1 MTPAGGRDIKRD
13 PLHPM
18 AIYVYAAE
26 ACREEAR
33 KHSVEP
39 QLDRIIKKV
48 ESDQSYSQF
57 QPFPAPFLVK
67 KKFGM
72 YSGRLIAQVEEVA
85 GNVVVVLL
93 AFMLR
98 GSKEYKDRGG
108 FYNDPN
114 KYAEQ
119 HFRSRY
125 KTEELARF
133 VAQKEQ
139 EPPVASKP
147 ALEEQESLILYNAL
161 SASQGT
167 TEHSFCDGRAW
178 LEAISQK
185 TISNR
190 KQSIHKHI
198 EGLMVDWAATAPD
211 AAPGGK
217 VSVLPDSNNL
227 HVWTRLFPDLGIRL
241 LVAVGTAAEIKEK
254 VDVKT
259 KEIVDTA
266 SPAKEQVLRIS
277 ARLYPELV
285 VLSYDLWAQLQDD
298 EESNLALSPEE
309 EDVRRSVRISEDSA
323 RKWSDRSA
331 GFPLFINGRAGSGK
345 TTILHY
351 LFAEFA
357 AYHSDKKERR
367 DSGLAPIYF
376 TANPR
381 LMQKAAENVTKISLC
396 NFRINDKADGLS
408 EQQKG
413 EITAQ
418 VKDYFACFHDFL
430 ISCLPQSDLV
440 QFPANRRI
448 TYARFREMWRERF
461 ARDKSAASK
470 YGSAI
475 SWHVIR
481 TYVLGTETD
490 FDDYDLVGE
499 RPEAEANTLEPDE
512 YRHLER
518 RSRTVSDE
526 TYQHVFENVWPW
538 YAKLKAEENYWD
550 DQQLVRHILR
560 LDANKRLT
568 EEGGEKLRGWALPTF
583 STVFCDESQDF
594 TPVELSFL
602 LRLSIYSHRKIQP
615 HEVKLVPFVF
625 AGDQFQTLNPTGFR
639 WEAIKASYV
648 ERIAMG
654 LDSSL
659 LEEQRKVSLN
669 YQELRYNYRSSSEIV
684 GFCNLIQALRARV
697 FDLASEIHPQ
707 QSWANENTSPVVV
720 TSAERDDLWESVRK
734 YQVKVIVP
742 CGEDEEED
750 YIRQDPVLSKQVR
763 FDKQT
768 GGTDITVLS
777 AASAKGLEFSH
788 VMVYGFAGT
797 EEASKVIS
805 QLSQPDLEEDQA
817 LPLQYFVNK
826 LYVAVSRPTERLVV
840 AEQKD
845 NIERFW
851 TFQSEGENL
860 RAIKAGLRRWDE
872 EWHLNVRLPFTD
884 NAFLFSEGAA
894 VDPSQ
899 EAEQLKS
906 QGMANRSPFVLR
918 QAAKMYQLADK
929 SQEVS
934 KCVAL
939 AFEYEGKYKEAAEAY
954 FVAEAFPEALA
965 LYFRAGLWAY
975 APKIVTCCK
984 REQNL
989 QGGFE
994 DRLAL
999 LANGIQIKAALT
1011 LDKAAASLKVVQDH
1025 PALEAIVSDPEMASS
1040 CREALDKI
1048 AQHYTSLSSPDPTL
1062 WTAFARPLL
1071 QLRPK
1076 LGVLAESD
1084 HVALAKLAH
1093 RAQLWRE
1100 GAEHFEKAKQSP
1112 SRDYDECKAKSASWP
1127 DNAASLC
1134 RLKLYD
1140 DVTRPYVEKGRPP
1153 LAVKDSGFVA
1163 FAFAQDEEKCTE
1175 ALHVIQQN
1183 DVLPESILMVF
1194 NAYPKKR
1201 LNDRIRKA
1209 LLPRYLMRLGQEK
1222 QIDTLL
1228 NILRDVDQFEVKPKP
1243 ESHVKDYI
1251 KAHDKDVCNMCVL
1264 ALAQIADPWAKVEWG
1279 ATSPHKKNRYI
1290 QNLKRA
1296 YPVARLSTV
1305 DPFALALAFV
1315 YERLDEKQ
1323 EALAVLA
1330 KITTDGKLNPD
1341 QLKLA
1346 WRRWVKLHMKSFRE
1360 ETAKGNGNAA
1370 TKALNAA
1377 KVGYYS
1383 ADVDDK
1389 SEENIPAD
1397 PTELDCRWYFDA
1409 FKDFGLGLS
1418 SILESAADFKGDAPT
1433 GAKPEESQSISI
1445 PPVVQPPG
1453 PVAASAYRVVMLG
1466 DVKLTYVPGAKVNID
1481 HGAQRA
1487 VYKFDK
1493 HMAESVDDDFLS
1505 LDGLSIAALGLTM
1518 KDLGKD
1524 AVRIRIRGSGL
1535 YVDFFKDAP
1544 AADSE

>member
-1 MTPAGGRDIKRD
+1 
-13 PLHPM
+13 M
-18 AIYVYAAE
+18 AIYVYATE

-39 QLDRIIKKV
+39 QLDRIIRKV

-57 QPFPAPFLVK
+57 QPFPSPFLVK

-72 YSGRLIAQVEEVA
+72 FIGRLIAQVEEVD
-85 GNVVVVLL
+85 GHVVLILL

-108 FYNDPN
+108 FHNDPQ
-114 KYAEQ
+114 KYSDQ
-119 HFRSRY
+119 HFRARY
-125 KTEELARF
+125 KSDDLARF

-139 EPPVASKP
+139 DPPIAAKP
-147 ALEEQESLILYNAL
+147 GLEEQESLILHDAL

-178 LEAISQK
+178 MAAISQK

-198 EGLMVDWAATAPD
+198 EGLMGCWDPASAD
-211 AAPGGK
+211 AAPGGQ
-217 VSVLPDSNNL
+217 VSVLPDSNGMQ
-227 HVWTRLFPDLGIRL
+227 VWTRLFPGLGIRL
-241 LVAVGTAAEIKEK
+241 LVAVGTAAEIKDK
-254 VDVKT
+254 VDEKT
-259 KEIVDTA
+259 KEIVGMA
-266 SPAKEQVLRIS
+266 SPAKEQVLRVS
-277 ARLYPELV
+277 VRLYPELV

-298 EESNLALSPEE
+298 EDSNLALSPEE
-309 EDVRRSVRISEDSA
+309 EDVRRSVRISEDTA

-357 AYHSDKKERR
+357 AYHSGKQERR

-396 NFRINDKADGLS
+396 NFRINEKADGLT
-408 EQQKG
+408 EQQK
-413 EITAQ
+413 EAITAQ

-430 ISCLPQSDLV
+430 ISCLPHSDLV

-448 TYARFREMWRERF
+448 TYARFREMWRDRF
-461 ARDKSAASK
+461 SRDKSAASK
-470 YGSAI
+470 YGAAI

-481 TYVLGTETD
+481 TYILGTETD
-490 FDDYDLVGE
+490 FDDYDVVGE
-499 RPEAEANTLEPDE
+499 RPEAEANILEPDE

-526 TYQHVFENVWPW
+526 TYQQVFDNVWPW
-538 YAKLKAEENYWD
+538 YAKLKADENYWD

-560 LDANKRLT
+560 LDASKRLT

-583 STVFCDESQDF
+583 SAVFCDESQDF

-697 FDLASEIHPQ
+697 FDLAEIRPQ

-750 YIRQDPVLSKQVR
+750 YIRKDPVLSKQVK

-805 QLSQPDLEEDQA
+805 QLSQPDLEGDQA

-840 AEQKD
+840 AEQKE
-845 NIERFW
+845 NIDKFW

-860 RAIKAGLRRWDE
+860 RAIKGGLRRWDDD
-872 EWHLNVRLPFTD
+872 WQPSVRLPFTD

-906 QGMANRSPFVLR
+906 QGVANRSPFVLR

-939 AFEYEGKYKEAAEAY
+939 ALEYEGKYKEAADVYFEAG
-954 FVAEAFPEALA
+954 VFPEAMT
-965 LYFRAGLWAY
+965 LYFRAGLWTHA
-975 APKIVTCCK
+975 ARIVACCK
-984 REQNL
+984 KEQHL
-989 QGGFE
+989 QGGLE
-994 DRLAL
+994 DRLAQ
-999 LANGIQIKAALT
+999 LANGIQTKSAVA
-1011 LDKAAASLKVVQDH
+1011 LDKAAASLKIVQDH
-1025 PALEAIVSDPEMASS
+1025 PALDYVVADPELSAS
-1040 CREALDKI
+1040 CREAVDKL
-1048 AQHYTSLSSPDPTL
+1048 AQHYTGLSSPDPSY
-1062 WTAFARPLL
+1062 WTAFARPML
-1071 QLRPK
+1071 QLRPR

-1093 RAQLWRE
+1093 RAQLWKE
-1100 GAEHFEKAKQSP
+1100 GAEHFEKAKQTV

-1127 DNAASLC
+1127 DNVASLC
-1134 RLKLYD
+1134 RLKLYE

-1153 LAVKDSGFVA
+1153 LALKDSGFVA
-1163 FAFAQDEEKCTE
+1163 FAFSQDEEKCAE

-1194 NAYPKKR
+1194 NAYPKKK

-1209 LLPRYLMRLGQEK
+1209 LLSRYFMRLGQEK

-1228 NILRDVDQFEVKPKP
+1228 NILRDVDQFDVKPTP
-1243 ESHVKDYI
+1243 ATHVKDYI
-1251 KAHDKDVCNMCVL
+1251 KASEKDVRAMCVL
-1264 ALAQIADPWAKVEWG
+1264 ALAQIADPWTKVEWG
-1279 ATSPHKKNRYI
+1279 ATSRHKKNRYV

-1296 YPVARLSTV
+1296 YPVTRLSTS

-1315 YERLDEKQ
+1315 YERLDERS
-1323 EALAVLA
+1323 EALAVLE
-1330 KITTDGKLNPD
+1330 KITTDAKLNPE
-1341 QLKLA
+1341 QLRLA
-1346 WRRWVKLHMKSFRE
+1346 WRRWVKIHMKTFRE
-1360 ETAKGNGNAA
+1360 ETAKGNGPAA
-1370 TKALNAA
+1370 TKALNTA
-1377 KVGYYS
+1377 KQGYYS

-1389 SEENIPAD
+1389 SEENIPAE
-1397 PTELDCRWYFDA
+1397 PTELDNRWYFDD
-1409 FKDFGLGLS
+1409 FKGFGLGLS
-1418 SILESAADFKGDAPT
+1418 AMIKSAGELQKEDAPLAKSVE
-1433 GAKPEESQSISI
+1433 AKPS
-1445 PPVVQPPG
+1445 VAQPSLPAG
-1453 PVAASAYRVVMLG
+1453 PDTPSAYRNLVLG
-1466 DVKLTYVPGAKVNID
+1466 DVRITHLPGSKVNID
-1481 HGAQRA
+1481 HAERRA

-1493 HMAESVDDDFLS
+1493 RKAESLDDDFLS
-1505 LDGLSIAALGLTM
+1505 PDGLSIPSLGLTI

-1535 YVDFFKDAP
+1535 YVDFFKEAA
-1544 AADSE
+1544 AADAE

>member
-1 MTPAGGRDIKRD
+1 
-13 PLHPM
+13 M
-18 AIYVYAAE
+18 AIYVYATE

-57 QPFPAPFLVK
+57 QPFPSPFLVK

-72 YSGRLIAQVEEVA
+72 FIGRLIAQVEEVD
-85 GNVVVVLL
+85 GNVVLVLL
-93 AFMLR
+93 AFMRR

-108 FYNDPN
+108 FHNDPH

-125 KTEELARF
+125 KSEDLVRF

-139 EPPVASKP
+139 DPPVATKP
-147 ALEEQESLILYNAL
+147 GLEAQESLILHNAL

-178 LEAISQK
+178 MTAISQK

-198 EGLMVDWAATAPD
+198 EGLIGSWDASSPD
-211 AAPGGK
+211 AAPGGQ

-227 HVWTRLFPDLGIRL
+227 HVWTRLFPELGIRL
-241 LVAVGTAAEIKEK
+241 LVAVGTASEIKDK
-254 VDVKT
+254 VDEKT
-259 KEIVDTA
+259 KEIVDMA
-266 SPAKEQVLRIS
+266 APAKEQVLRIS
-277 ARLYPELV
+277 VRLYPELV

-298 EESNLALSPEE
+298 EDSNLALSPEE

-357 AYHSDKKERR
+357 AYHSDKQERR

-381 LMQKAAENVTKISLC
+381 LMQKAAENVTKIALC
-396 NFRINDKADGLS
+396 NFRINEKADGLT
-408 EQQKG
+408 EQQK
-413 EITAQ
+413 EAITSQ

-430 ISCLPQSDLV
+430 ISCLPHSDLV

-448 TYARFREMWRERF
+448 TYARFREMWRDRF
-461 ARDKSAASK
+461 SRDRSAASK

-481 TYVLGTETD
+481 TYILGTETD

-499 RPEAEANTLEPDE
+499 RPEAEANLLEPDE

-526 TYQHVFENVWPW
+526 TYQHVFDNVWPW
-538 YAKLKAEENYWD
+538 YAKLKADENYWD

-560 LDANKRLT
+560 LDASKRLT
-568 EEGGEKLRGWALPTF
+568 DEGAEKLKGWSLPTF
-583 STVFCDESQDF
+583 SAVFCDESQDF

-697 FDLASEIHPQ
+697 FDLASEIRPQ

-750 YIRQDPVLSKQVR
+750 YIRKDSVLSKQVK

-805 QLSQPDLEEDQA
+805 QLSQPDLEGDQA

-840 AEQKD
+840 AEQKE
-845 NIERFW
+845 NIDKFW

-860 RAIKAGLRRWDE
+860 RAIKGGLRRWDE
-872 EWHLNVRLPFTD
+872 EWQPSVRLPFTD

-906 QGMANRSPFVLR
+906 QGIANRSPFVLR

-929 SQEVS
+929 GQEVS

-939 AFEYEGKYKEAAEAY
+939 ALEYEGKYKEAADVY
-954 FVAEAFPEALA
+954 FDAGVFPEAMT
-965 LYFRAGLWAY
+965 LYFRAGLWTHA
-975 APKIVTCCK
+975 ARIVASCK
-984 REQNL
+984 KEQNL
-989 QGGFE
+989 QGGLE
-994 DRLAL
+994 DRLAQ
-999 LANGIQIKAALT
+999 LANGIQTKAAVA

-1025 PALEAIVSDPEMASS
+1025 PALDHVVADPELSAS
-1040 CREALDKI
+1040 CREVVDKL
-1048 AQHYTSLSSPDPTL
+1048 AQHYAGLSSSDPSH
-1062 WTAFARPLL
+1062 WAAFARPIL

-1076 LGVLAESD
+1076 LGVLTESD

-1093 RAQLWRE
+1093 RAQLWKE
-1100 GAEHFEKAKQSP
+1100 GSEHFEKAKQPP
-1112 SRDYDECKAKSASWP
+1112 SRDYDECKAKSATWP
-1127 DNAASLC
+1127 DNVASLC
-1134 RLKLYD
+1134 RLKLFE

-1153 LAVKDSGFVA
+1153 LSLKESGFVA

-1183 DVLPESILMVF
+1183 DVMPESILMVF
-1194 NAYPKKR
+1194 NVYPKKK

-1209 LLPRYLMRLGQEK
+1209 LISRYFMRLGQEK

-1228 NILRDVDQFEVKPKP
+1228 TILRDVDQFDVKPALA
-1243 ESHVKDYI
+1243 SHVRDYI
-1251 KAHDKDVCNMCVL
+1251 RVSEKDVRAMCVI
-1264 ALAQIADPWAKVEWG
+1264 ALAQIADSWAKVEWG

-1296 YPVARLSTV
+1296 YPVARLSAS
-1305 DPFALALAFV
+1305 DAFALALAFV
-1315 YERLDEKQ
+1315 YERLDERA
-1323 EALAVLA
+1323 EALAVLE
-1330 KITTDGKLNPD
+1330 KITTDGKLPPE

-1346 WRRWVKLHMKSFRE
+1346 WRRWVKLHMKTFRE
-1360 ETAKGNGNAA
+1360 ETAKGNGKEA

-1377 KVGYYS
+1377 RAGYYS

-1389 SEENIPAD
+1389 SEEGISVE
-1397 PTELDCRWYFDA
+1397 PTELDCRWYFEGV
-1409 FKDFGLGLS
+1409 KDFGFGLS
-1418 SILESAADFKGDAPT
+1418 SMIESAGELKMDESLATRANETKQNVDASPGT
-1433 GAKPEESQSISI
+1433 PS
-1445 PPVVQPPG
+1445 VQPTVTVVP
-1453 PVAASAYRVVMLG
+1453 SAYRSLSLG
-1466 DVKLTYVPGAKVNID
+1466 DVRITHVPGSKVNID
-1481 HGAQRA
+1481 HAERRA

-1493 HMAESVDDDFLS
+1493 RKAESLDDDFLS
-1505 LDGLSIAALGLTM
+1505 PDGLSIPSVGLTI

-1524 AVRIRIRGSGL
+1524 VVRIRIRGSGL
-1535 YVDFFKDAP
+1535 HVDLYKDAT
-1544 AADSE
+1544 AADIE

>member
-1 MTPAGGRDIKRD
+1 MTPAGGRGIRRH
-13 PLHPM
+13 PLPM
-18 AIYVYAAE
+18 AIYVYATE

-39 QLDRIIKKV
+39 QLDRIIRKV

-57 QPFPAPFLVK
+57 QPFPSPFLVK

-72 YSGRLIAQVEEVA
+72 FIGRLIAQVEEVD
-85 GNVVVVLL
+85 GHVVLILL

-108 FYNDPN
+108 FHNDPQ
-114 KYAEQ
+114 KYADQ

-125 KTEELARF
+125 KSEDLARF
-133 VAQKEQ
+133 VSQKEQ
-139 EPPVASKP
+139 EPPVATKP
-147 ALEEQESLILYNAL
+147 GLEEQESLILHNAL

-178 LEAISQK
+178 MAAISQK

-198 EGLMVDWAATAPD
+198 EGLMGCWDAASGD
-211 AAPGGK
+211 AAPGGQ
-217 VSVLPDSNNL
+217 VSVLPDSNGL
-227 HVWTRLFPDLGIRL
+227 HIWTRLFPELGIRL
-241 LVAVGTAAEIKEK
+241 LVAVGTAAEIKDK
-254 VDVKT
+254 VDAKT

-266 SPAKEQVLRIS
+266 NPTKEQVLRIS
-277 ARLYPELV
+277 VRLYPELV

-298 EESNLALSPEE
+298 EDSNLALSPEE

-323 RKWSDRSA
+323 RKWSDCPA

-357 AYHSDKKERR
+357 AYHSDKGERR

-381 LMQKAAENVTKISLC
+381 LMQKAVENVTKISLC
-396 NFRINDKADGLS
+396 NFRVNDKADGLT
-408 EQQKG
+408 EQQKL
-413 EITAQ
+413 EIAAR

-430 ISCLPQSDLV
+430 ISCLPQAELV
-440 QFPANRRI
+440 RFPANRRI
-448 TYARFREMWRERF
+448 TYARFRELWRERF

-490 FDDYDLVGE
+490 FDDYDVVGE
-499 RPEAEANTLEPDE
+499 RPEAEANILEPDE
-512 YRHLER
+512 YLHLER

-526 TYQHVFENVWPW
+526 TYQHVFDNVWPW
-538 YAKLKAEENYWD
+538 YAKLKADENYWD

-560 LDANKRLT
+560 LDASKRLT

-583 STVFCDESQDF
+583 SAVFCDESQDF

-669 YQELRYNYRSSSEIV
+669 YQELRYNYRSSIEIV

-697 FDLASEIHPQ
+697 FDLSTEIRPQ

-720 TSAERDDLWESVRK
+720 TSADRDDLWESVRK

-750 YIRQDPVLSKQVR
+750 YIRKDPVLSKQVR

-797 EEASKVIS
+797 EEAGKVIA
-805 QLSQPDLEEDQA
+805 QLSQPDLEGDQA

-845 NIERFW
+845 TIERFW

-860 RAIKAGLRRWDE
+860 RAIKAGIRRWDDL
-872 EWHLNVRLPFTD
+872 WQSNVRLPFTD
-884 NAFLFSEGAA
+884 NAFLFSDGAA

-918 QAAKMYQLADK
+918 QAAKLYQLADK
-929 SQEVS
+929 GQEVS

-939 AFEYEGKYKEAAEAY
+939 ALEYEGKYKEAADTY
-954 FVAEAFPEALA
+954 FGADVFPEAMA
-965 LYFRAGLWAY
+965 LYFRAGLWTH
-975 APKIVTCCK
+975 APRIVTCCK
-984 REQNL
+984 KEQNF
-989 QGGFE
+989 QGGIE
-994 DRLAL
+994 DRLAQ
-999 LANGIQIKAALT
+999 LANGIQTKGPLT
-1011 LDKAAASLKVVQDH
+1011 LDKAAASLKVIQDH
-1025 PALEAIVSDPEMASS
+1025 PALDALIADPELSAS
-1040 CREALDKI
+1040 CREALDKLT
-1048 AQHYTSLSSPDPTL
+1048 QHYTGLSYPDASV

-1084 HVALAKLAH
+1084 HVSLARLAH
-1093 RAQLWRE
+1093 RAQLWKE
-1100 GAEHFEKAKQSP
+1100 GAEQFEKAKQTSI
-1112 SRDYDECKAKSASWP
+1112 REYDECKAKSSPWP
-1127 DNAASLC
+1127 ENVSSLC
-1134 RLKLYD
+1134 RLKLFD
-1140 DVTRPYVEKGRPP
+1140 DVSRPYLEKNRPP
-1153 LAVKDSGFVA
+1153 LESKHSGFVA
-1163 FAFAQDEEKCTE
+1163 FALIQEEEKCEE
-1175 ALHVIQQN
+1175 ALHVIQRN
-1183 DVLPESILMVF
+1183 EVLPASIMYVF
-1194 NAYPKKR
+1194 NGYPKKK
-1201 LNDRIRKA
+1201 LNDNIRRA
-1209 LLPRYLMRLGQEK
+1209 LLSRYFLRLGLDK
-1222 QIDTLL
+1222 HIDTLL
-1228 NILRDVDQFEVKPKP
+1228 SILRDVDQFSVTPAP
-1243 ESHVKDYI
+1243 ATHVKEYI
-1251 KAHDKDVCNMCVL
+1251 RSNEKNVRTMCVL
-1264 ALAQIADPWAKVEWG
+1264 ALAQIADAWTKVEWG

-1290 QNLKRA
+1290 QILKRA
-1296 YPVARLSTV
+1296 YPISRLSV
-1305 DPFALALAFV
+1305 ADAFPLALAFV
-1315 YERLDEKQ
+1315 YERLEERS
-1323 EALAVLA
+1323 EALAILDKV
-1330 KITTDGKLNPD
+1330 TTEGRLSQDLMR
-1341 QLKLA
+1341 LA
-1346 WRRWVKLHMKSFRE
+1346 WRRWVKLHMKTFRE
-1360 ETAKGNGNAA
+1360 ESAKNNAVA
-1370 TKALNAA
+1370 STKALMTA
-1377 KVGYYS
+1377 KQGFFS
-1383 ADVDDK
+1383 AEVDDR
-1389 SEENIPAD
+1389 SEESIPAD
-1397 PTELDCRWYFDA
+1397 PAELDCRWYFE
-1409 FKDFGLGLS
+1409 KITDFGFGLPAT
-1418 SILESAADFKGDAPT
+1418 LE
-1433 GAKPEESQSISI
+1433 
-1445 PPVVQPPG
+1445 
-1453 PVAASAYRVVMLG
+1453 AASSVKVGSNYESNPNAARDRSSSLPVRALNEAEASTHRVVLVG
-1466 DVKLTYVPGAKVNID
+1466 DVKLTYVPGSKVNID
-1481 HGAQRA
+1481 HGDRRA
-1487 VYKFDK
+1487 AYKFDK
-1493 HMAESVDDDFLS
+1493 RRAETVDDDFLS
-1505 LDGLSIAALGLTM
+1505 EDGLSIPAVGLTM
-1518 KDLGKD
+1518 KDLGND

-1535 YVDFFKDAP
+1535 YLDFFKDANV
-1544 AADSE
+1544 ADAE

>member
-1 MTPAGGRDIKRD
+1 
-13 PLHPM
+13 M
-18 AIYVYAAE
+18 AIYVYATE

-57 QPFPAPFLVK
+57 QPFPSPFLVK

-72 YSGRLIAQVEEVA
+72 FIGRLIAQVEEVD
-85 GNVVVVLL
+85 GNVVLVLL

-108 FYNDPN
+108 FHNDPH

-119 HFRSRY
+119 HFRARY
-125 KTEELARF
+125 KSEDLARF

-139 EPPVASKP
+139 DPPVAAKP
-147 ALEEQESLILYNAL
+147 VLEDQESLILHNAL

-178 LEAISQK
+178 MSAIAQK
-185 TISNR
+185 NISNR

-198 EGLMVDWAATAPD
+198 EGLMGCWDATSAD
-211 AAPGGK
+211 AAPGGQ
-217 VSVLPDSNNL
+217 VSVLPDSNGL
-227 HVWTRLFPDLGIRL
+227 HVWTRLFPELGIRL

-254 VDVKT
+254 VDAKT
-259 KEIVDTA
+259 KEIVDMA
-266 SPAKEQVLRIS
+266 NPAKEQVLRIS
-277 ARLYPELV
+277 VRLYPELV

-298 EESNLALSPEE
+298 EDSNLALSPEE
-309 EDVRRSVRISEDSA
+309 EDVRRSVRINEDSA
-323 RKWSDRSA
+323 RKWSDRQA

-357 AYHSDKKERR
+357 AYHSDKGERR

-396 NFRINDKADGLS
+396 NFRINEKADGLT
-408 EQQKG
+408 EQQK
-413 EITAQ
+413 EAITAQ

-430 ISCLPQSDLV
+430 ISCLPHSDLV

-448 TYARFREMWRERF
+448 TYARFREMWRDRF
-461 ARDKSAASK
+461 SRDKSAASK

-481 TYVLGTETD
+481 TYILGTETD

-499 RPEAEANTLEPDE
+499 RPEAEANILEPDE

-526 TYQHVFENVWPW
+526 TYQHVFDNVWPW

-560 LDANKRLT
+560 LDASKRLT
-568 EEGGEKLRGWALPTF
+568 EEGGEKLKGWSLPTF
-583 STVFCDESQDF
+583 SAVFCDESQDF

-697 FDLASEIHPQ
+697 FDLASEIRPQ

-720 TSAERDDLWESVRK
+720 TSAERDDLWASVRK

-750 YIRQDPVLSKQVR
+750 YIRKDPVLSKQVK

-805 QLSQPDLEEDQA
+805 QLSQPDLEGDQA

-840 AEQKD
+840 AEQKE
-845 NIERFW
+845 NIDKFW

-860 RAIKAGLRRWDE
+860 RAIKGGLRRWDDD
-872 EWHLNVRLPFTD
+872 WQPSVRLPFTD

-906 QGMANRSPFVLR
+906 QGVANRSPFVLR

-939 AFEYEGKYKEAAEAY
+939 ALEYEGKYKEAADVYFEAG
-954 FVAEAFPEALA
+954 VFPEAMT
-965 LYFRAGLWAY
+965 LYFRAGLWAH
-975 APKIVTCCK
+975 ASRIVACCK
-984 REQNL
+984 KEQNL
-989 QGGFE
+989 QGGLE
-994 DRLAL
+994 DRLAQ
-999 LANGIQIKAALT
+999 LANGIQTKSAAA
-1011 LDKAAASLKVVQDH
+1011 LDKAAASLKIVQDH
-1025 PALEAIVSDPEMASS
+1025 PALDYVAADPELSAS
-1040 CREALDKI
+1040 CRETVDKL
-1048 AQHYTSLSSPDPTL
+1048 AQHYTGLSSPDPSY
-1062 WTAFARPLL
+1062 WTAFARPML
-1071 QLRPK
+1071 QLRPR

-1093 RAQLWRE
+1093 RAQLWKE
-1100 GAEHFEKAKQSP
+1100 GAEHFEKAKQTV

-1127 DNAASLC
+1127 DNVASLC
-1134 RLKLYD
+1134 RLKLYE

-1153 LAVKDSGFVA
+1153 LALKDSGFVA
-1163 FAFAQDEEKCTE
+1163 IAFSQDEEKCAE

-1194 NAYPKKR
+1194 NAYPKKK

-1209 LLPRYLMRLGQEK
+1209 LLSRYFMRLGQEK

-1228 NILRDVDQFEVKPKP
+1228 NILRDVDQFDVKPTP
-1243 ESHVKDYI
+1243 ATHVKDYI
-1251 KAHDKDVCNMCVL
+1251 KASEKDVRAMCVL

-1279 ATSPHKKNRYI
+1279 ATSPHKKNRYV

-1296 YPVARLSTV
+1296 YPVTRLSTS
-1305 DPFALALAFV
+1305 DAFALALAFV
-1315 YERLDEKQ
+1315 YERLDEKA
-1323 EALAVLA
+1323 EALAVLE
-1330 KITTDGKLNPD
+1330 KITTDGRLTPD
-1341 QLKLA
+1341 LIKLA
-1346 WRRWVKLHMKSFRE
+1346 WRRWVKLHMKTFRE
-1360 ETAKGNGNAA
+1360 ETAKGNGKEA

-1389 SEENIPAD
+1389 SEESIPAE
-1397 PTELDCRWYFDA
+1397 PTELDNRWYFDN

-1418 SILESAADFKGDAPT
+1418 AMIESAGELQKEDAPQAKLVE
-1433 GAKPEESQSISI
+1433 AKPS
-1445 PPVVQPPG
+1445 VAQPGLPAG
-1453 PVAASAYRVVMLG
+1453 PVTPSAYRNLVLG
-1466 DVKLTYVPGAKVNID
+1466 DVRITHIPGSKVNID
-1481 HGAQRA
+1481 HAERRA

-1493 HMAESVDDDFLS
+1493 RKAESLDDDFLS
-1505 LDGLSIAALGLTM
+1505 PDGLSIPSLGLTI

-1524 AVRIRIRGSGL
+1524 IVRIRIRGSGL
-1535 YVDFFKDAP
+1535 HVDLYKDTTS
-1544 AADSE
+1544 ADNE